1 MFESNDI
8 DAIAMPDFKIKES
21 AIPNLKIKS
30 LRLQGYKA
38 FEDYTLD
45 FTNKDGSVKNFCCFF
60 GPNGCG
66 KTTIL
71 NAVQLVFSRF
81 EGMAGKRLRTLL
93 GKSVRHDNSGA
104 VNGIYGE
111 SDFLVTATISD
122 PNGDYEVRIN
132 KDGFIE
138 GYDHSQDTKN
148 VLKRIL
154 YYTRFDME
162 LDKFQLARSKWE
174 LFKELFEAVTGF
186 KIKEEIGLF
195 DESEDPLQAEMLHK
209 YVLGF
214 TVHKPN
220 EIITH
225 RECSAGERKII
236 KSFSTLLNQEYIPRV
251 ILVDNIAMHVESGR
265 HLELIKSMKK
275 CFPES
280 QIFATTHSYQISKN
294 FGERNQLFDLRLM
307 NAPCIIKNKPWRLY
321 WVDEIK
327 DAIPKLRSMSTVDS
341 RQIDRMVQ
349 HGEDLVNECLT
360 KDKSSNIEFRVKM
373 FLADVVGAYTSDIL
387 EYYKKDEGGSL
398 K

>member
-1 MFESNDI
+1 MSQSNNVNEI
-8 DAIAMPDFKIKES
+8 IMPDFKIEES
-21 AIPNLKIKS
+21 KIPNLKIKS

-111 SDFLVTATISD
+111 SDFLVTAIIND

-174 LFKELFEAVTGF
+174 VFKELFEAVTGF

-195 DESEDPLQAEMLHK
+195 DESEDPLQAEMLSR

-220 EIITH
+220 EIIAH

-280 QIFATTHSYQISKN
+280 QIFATTHSYHISKN
-294 FGERNQLFDLRLM
+294 FGNRNQLYDLRLV
-307 NAPCIIKNKPWRLY
+307 NASCIIKDQPWRLY
-321 WVDEIK
+321 FADELT
-327 DAIPKLRSMSTVDS
+327 DSIPKLKSMSTVDS
-341 RQIDRMVQ
+341 EKVNDMISI
-349 HGEDLVNECLT
+349 GYDLVNECLT
-360 KDKSSNIEFRVKM
+360 KEKLYDISNRVKL
-373 FLADVVGAYTSDIL
+373 FLSDVVDLYTSDIL
-387 EYYKKDEGGSL
+387 RYYERRKENR
-398 K
+398 